1 MSHYLEKI
9 WDDILSRRPAR
20 IRRRFDL
27 LDEASRLEV
36 LQHLKRMTTEDGWQE
51 AQVASAQA
59 ALAALTENNRPD
71 YEAE

>member
-1 MSHYLEKI
+1 MSHFLEVI

-27 LDEASRLEV
+27 LDNASQREV
-36 LQHLKRMTTEDGWQE
+36 IEHLKRMTSEDGWQE

-59 ALAALTENNRPD
+59 ALAALAENGRSEYD
-71 YEAE
+71 SE